1 MPSPARADKAT
12 GDVRQARIVAI
23 VIAAAGGL
31 WVLAQFWV
39 DPRNPYAALI
49 DLMALAAFVWAFAVT
64 WRIWRRARRQEK

>member
-1 MPSPARADKAT
+1 MASPAREKKED
-12 GDVRQARIVAI
+12 GDIRQARIVAI
-23 VIAAAGGL
+23 VIAVAGAL